1 MCKYFI
7 SRLYLV
13 ALSVLI
19 QKEYLFALLFGF
31 KLEHDLMDTDY
42 WVQMVALMIVLSQH
56 IETQT
61 YDSFRK
67 MLIQFVNACQNMWIF
82 GVCLFSSDRTTVSQ
96 QLNGGKWKCTYLV
109 LVVVCSVPRVF
120 LQLSHVDFLQNRSRD
135 WVKNCCDFFSILFHS
150 CWWGPVK
157 LLCLDFPL
165 SKFWGLLQMDTA
177 YCVTGHRLLCHFLT
191 GSHKLYS
198 RTVILP

>member
-1 MCKYFI
+1 M
-7 SRLYLV
+7 V

-67 MLIQFVNACQNMWIF
+67 MLI
-82 GVCLFSSDRTTVSQ
+82 
-96 QLNGGKWKCTYLV
+96 
-109 LVVVCSVPRVF
+109 
-120 LQLSHVDFLQNRSRD
+120 
-135 WVKNCCDFFSILFHS
+135 
-150 CWWGPVK
+150 
-157 LLCLDFPL
+157 
-165 SKFWGLLQMDTA
+165 
-177 YCVTGHRLLCHFLT
+177 
-191 GSHKLYS
+191 
-198 RTVILP
+198 